1 MTSDSIVAN
10 DAGETPRSDIARIAT
25 IAVAAFLSLL
35 GAIRYGIHA
44 ETLVVVF
51 VICALVV
58 VSRHDL
64 ERRIIPNRI
73 VLPAWIAVLLAHL
86 GIHPHH
92 WVEWLVASFG
102 AALFFL
108 VFALVYPAGL
118 GMGDVKLA
126 LLIGADELSHS
137 DRSLQPGRSSCCCSC
152 RGSGVHS
159 LNAKIGPSAHC
170 LLRRTQR
177 HFGVEGGKASAR
189 YCGLASSAE
198 ERSHSGRK
206 LRCGGGL
213 SRS

>member
-1 MTSDSIVAN
+1 MQSSAHSSS
-10 DAGETPRSDIARIAT
+10 APWPPESSARSCFSKK
-25 IAVAAFLSLL
+25 V
-35 GAIRYGIHA
+35 
-44 ETLVVVF
+44 
-51 VICALVV
+51 
-58 VSRHDL
+58 
-64 ERRIIPNRI
+64 
-73 VLPAWIAVLLAHL
+73 HL
-86 GIHPHH
+86 RGN
-92 WVEWLVASFG
+92 
-102 AALFFL
+102 
-108 VFALVYPAGL
+108 
-118 GMGDVKLA
+118 
-126 LLIGADELSHS
+126 ELSHS

-213 SRS
+213 SR